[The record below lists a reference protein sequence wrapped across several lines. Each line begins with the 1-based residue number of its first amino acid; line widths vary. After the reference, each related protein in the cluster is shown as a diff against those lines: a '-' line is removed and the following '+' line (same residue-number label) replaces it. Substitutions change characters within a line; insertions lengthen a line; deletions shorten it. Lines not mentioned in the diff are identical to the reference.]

1 MRTRLSSALLA
12 CCLAAQIST
21 AQVHAP
27 DLTQQQ
33 QYTMH
38 KVSSSSPTGDNNDAI
53 RLEPHT
59 TSTLLDVD
67 GPGTVSHL
75 WFTIN
80 SPDPNQLKDIVL
92 RIYWDGEAT
101 PSVETPI
108 GDFFG
113 LETGDYVDW
122 HSEYLSV
129 GHERALNSFFPMP
142 FAKHA
147 RITVTNDGSQPTPS
161 FYFSVEYMEH
171 HRPLPADTLYFHA
184 QYRQQSPTPGL
195 FNSWKGDGDPAV
207 NAVQNVTGK
216 DNYQILDAVGHGH
229 FVGVT
234 LGILQNQ
241 DDWWG
246 EGDEMFFVD
255 GEDRPSWHGTGGEDY
270 FLGAWGFGGAWGA
283 GSPFSYQRYGAPQV
297 QAWRAGSRNLMY
309 RFHTEAP
316 IPFRKS
322 FRATMEHGHANH
334 RSDNWYS
341 VAYWYQAEPHAAFPP
356 LPAAAD
362 RVPTLHMVGGPANA
376 CDPPQCVVKGPTT
389 AQP

>member
-1 MRTRLSSALLA
+1 MEGMRRSLLTAVVFCLVTRALP
-12 CCLAAQIST
+12 AQ
-21 AQVHAP
+21 QHAP
-27 DLTQQQ
+27 DLTVQQG
-33 QYTMH
+33 YTMH
-38 KVSSSSPTGDNNDAI
+38 KVSSNDLAGSNNDFIKLAPAET
-53 RLEPHT
+53 R
-59 TSTLLDVD
+59 TLLDVD
-67 GPGTVSHL
+67 GPGTISHL

-80 SPDPNQLKDIVL
+80 SPDPNQLKNIVL
-92 RIYWDGEAT
+92 RAYWDGET
-101 PSVETPI
+101 IPSVESPI

-147 RITVTNDGSQPTPS
+147 RITITNDGTRPASS
-161 FYFSVEYMEH
+161 VYFSVEYMQH
-171 HRPLPADTLYFHA
+171 HRPLPAGTIYFHA
-184 QYRQQSPTPGL
+184 QYRQASPNPGT
-195 FNSWKGDGDPAV
+195 FNSWTGDGDLAV
-207 NAVQNVTGK
+207 NAARNTTGEG
-216 DNYQILDAVGHGH
+216 NYIFLDATGHGQ
-229 FVGVT
+229 FVGIT

-255 GEDRPSWHGTGGEDY
+255 GEPTPSWRGTGGEDY
-270 FLGAWGFGGAWGA
+270 FLGAWGFGGAWGD

-297 QAWRAGSRNLMY
+297 QAWRSGARNLMY

-316 IPFRKS
+316 IPFAKS

-341 VAYWYQAEPHAAFPP
+341 VAYWYQGEPHAPFPP
-356 LPAAAD
+356 LPSPID
-362 RVPTLHMVGGPANA
+362 RVPTLHMVGGPANS
-376 CDPPQCVVKGPTT
+376 CDPPQCVVK
-389 AQP
+389 